1 MQCKEEG
8 REVTETTPTLESLY
22 RQAQAEHPFIEG
34 IEAHEV
40 LKRRRRTFLEL
51 KEAHGYGRVKA

>member
-1 MQCKEEG
+1 MRCEKEG
-8 REVTETTPTLESLY
+8 REVTESTPTLESLY

-34 IEAHEV
+34 VEAHEV

-51 KEAHGYGRVKA
+51 KERNGYGRAKA